1 MKLEKRLNEYSEDPE
16 VVRNRKDKSLLVVY
30 TLKPE
35 LIMEPSV
42 AFPDEVVHLV
52 IFSDTLESGIAR
64 GNITLYYEWD
74 SSAYEDTIYTR
85 TLYKDLVN
93 FHNLKYFSADS
104 LKLEMDLWKEW
115 ANNCT
120 QLKEIYFGNTWSD
133 TDYFK
138 FDEETLETIFKI
150 PTLEKVSIYCIEL
163 PFFPVGPS
171 NIKDLRIMAK
181 AYDREF
187 EDEETEYDS
196 DSDSNVYC
204 EGGPTA
210 KAITSYSNLCTHTN
224 LKILYIEKFTKFFMR
239 PEPLLN
245 VAKHCVN
252 LEELSLGFI
261 EGDAPNVLEKLFQLP
276 KLKKCTLIISSRHD
290 GYYDKLINDQT
301 LSFPSITHLN
311 LINEEGKGLTNED
324 MIWVLN
330 PFPNLEIC
338 NFSSGKN
345 KSQIRRCR

>member
-1 MKLEKRLNEYSEDPE
+1 MEPE
-16 VVRNRKDKSLLVVY
+16 VF
-30 TLKPE
+30 
-35 LIMEPSV
+35 
-42 AFPDEVVHLV
+42 ADEVTHLV
-52 IFSDTLESGIAR
+52 IYSDTLESDIAR

-85 TLYKDLVN
+85 TLYGGLIN
-93 FHNLKYFSADS
+93 FHNLIYFSANS
-104 LKLEMDLWKEW
+104 LKLEMDLWKKW
-115 ANNCT
+115 ATNCT
-120 QLKEIYFGNTWSD
+120 QLKEIDFGNTWSD

-163 PFFPVGPS
+163 PFFPAGPS

-210 KAITSYSNLCTHTN
+210 KAITSYSKNLCTHTN
-224 LKILYIEKFTKFFMR
+224 LKTLHIEKFTKFFMR

-245 VAKHCVN
+245 VAKYCVN

-276 KLKKCTLIISSRHD
+276 KLKKCILITSALITLTLTRKRE
-290 GYYDKLINDQT
+290 GYYNKLINDQT

-311 LINEEGKGLTNED
+311 LINERGKGLTNED
-324 MIWVLN
+324 MIWALN

-338 NFSSGKN
+338 NFSYGKK
-345 KSQIRRCR
+345 KSQIRRCN